1 MKADPELDFIP
12 VLLLTANA
20 TLESRVEG
28 LGTGADDYLT
38 KPFSMPELTARVD
51 NLIESRSRLR
61 QRLPGHTPLVVGPID
76 VQSSDEAFLEKL
88 GGVIEERMDDPEFG
102 VDELA
107 RAMSESRSNL
117 YRRLAKLD
125 VPSAAELI
133 RSLRLQRAGQ
143 LLSARAGTVGEI
155 AYGTG
160 FRSVSHFSRC
170 FKQEYGTS
178 PSRYREQHP
187 PVS

>member
-1 MKADPELDFIP
+1 
-12 VLLLTANA
+12 
-20 TLESRVEG
+20 
-28 LGTGADDYLT
+28 
-38 KPFSMPELTARVD
+38 
-51 NLIESRSRLR
+51 
-61 QRLPGHTPLVVGPID
+61 

-88 GGVIEERMDDPEFG
+88 SRTIEERMDDPAFG

-125 VPSAAELI
+125 VPWAAELI

-143 LLSARAGTVGEI
+143 LLAARAGTVGEI

-170 FKQEYGTS
+170 FKQEFGTS

-187 PVS
+187 PGS